1 MTTPALPSTLPG
13 VSSLKWGPV
22 PQVMSTEREI
32 GPVAYRRFTQVP
44 AALASVTWRFLEGD
58 FAIFQEF
65 WKNDLLRGHRWFTLV
80 LPCGAGYA
88 THVVRFRTHRT
99 ANVQGYAYKE
109 VSAELYVRER
119 KLRQDVV
126 FTYITSTPYPIYTL
140 ESLDI
145 SGVVLSG
152 SLSSLFGFADDSMD
166 ISSVPLSGELRVA
179 LHVGY
184 GSDYLDTTFDVLSGS
199 LVSVLITYDAGHE
212 DLQASISPLSGS
224 IRVALVQNTI
234 PAESIQSEVTVISG
248 SLVTP

>member
-1 MTTPALPSTLPG
+1 MTTPALPSSLPG

-22 PQVMSTEREI
+22 SQIATTEREI
-32 GPVAYRRFTQVP
+32 GPLAYRRTTQVP
-44 AALASVTWRFLEGD
+44 AALASITWRFLEDD

-65 WKNDLLRGHRWFTLV
+65 WKTDLLRGHRWFTMV

-88 THVVRFRTHRT
+88 THVVRFRSHRT

-126 FTYITSTPYPIYTL
+126 FTYITSTPYPIYTVD
-140 ESLDI
+140 SLDI
-145 SGVVLSG
+145 SGSVFSG
-152 SLSSLFGFADDSMD
+152 SLSSLFGFADDSID
-166 ISSVPLSGELRVA
+166 VTGVAFSGELRSA
-179 LHVGY
+179 LKFGY

-199 LVSVLITYDAGHE
+199 LVSVLITYAAGHE
-212 DLQASISPLSGS
+212 DVQSSISPLSGN

-234 PAESIQSEVTVISG
+234 PVESIQSEFTVISG